1 MTAQVTRQSKDSITI
16 EVTLPLTG
24 SMLQAE
30 EAIQDALNEVGLLA
44 TEEKLK
50 RFDTD
55 GSPIQVGSV
64 RMTSKGQFTQ
74 DYETPYGS
82 VAVPRHVYQTS
93 EGGKTFCPLEENARM
108 VLNATPRF
116 AKMVSYKYAEAG
128 ADAVVDDLLECQ
140 HRKISNR
147 YVKSLG
153 DTVGTYAVAKEETW
167 NYALP
172 EFERPCARLRSA
184 SMEHAC
190 FCRRTGGGWRWPE
203 PSRFTMPKGNVCIR
217 FIRGAT
223 PEYGKEKFHTKFR
236 REVERVKEAY
246 PNVPYI
252 GLGDGAADNWSYLK
266 PMTDQ
271 QTLDFYHASEYVGK
285 AAVVMFKG
293 KGAKKKAEREA
304 WLGDQLH
311 QLKHKRGAA
320 GRLLSLLDEF
330 VSTTLLKNAEDAKTI
345 MSTITYLQNQ
355 KGRMNYSYSV
365 ERNWPIGSGVTE
377 AACKTLIKHRLCK
390 SGSRW
395 KDDGALA
402 VLSIRALRLTPGRW
416 QEFWRNIDQYG
427 CPALPGA
434 QGDFTYYGPGQR
446 HRLDHRADELR
457 SHARRPAVRRR
468 FRRRARTVNS
478 NHPSL
483 RRPRPVGPGTAPPPP
498 NLNRTRR
505 VRECS
510 F

>member
-16 EVTLPLTG
+16 QVTLPLSG

-30 EAIQDALNEVGLLA
+30 EAIQDGLNEVGLLA

-50 RFDTD
+50 QFDTD
-55 GSPIQVGSV
+55 GSPIHLGSV
-64 RMTSKGQFTQ
+64 RMTSKGQFAQ
-74 DYETPYGS
+74 DYETPYGTVS
-82 VAVPRHVYQTS
+82 VLRHVYQTS

-108 VLNATPRF
+108 VLNATPKF
-116 AKMVSYKYAEAG
+116 AKLVSYKYAEAG
-128 ADAVVDDLLECQ
+128 ADAVVDDLQECH
-140 HRKISNR
+140 HRTISKR

-167 NYALP
+167 DYALP
-172 EFERPCARLRSA
+172 DFERPCASIAIGVDGTCMLLQ
-184 SMEHAC
+184 EE
-190 FCRRTGGGWRWPE
+190 GWRVAMTGTIAFYDAQGE
-203 PSRFTMPKGNVCIR
+203 RLHTIYS
-217 FIRGAT
+217 GAT

-246 PNVPYI
+246 PNVPYL

-266 PMTDQ
+266 PMTDH
-271 QTLDFYHASEYVGK
+271 QTLDFYDASEYVGK
-285 AAVVMFKG
+285 AAAVMFKG
-293 KGAKKKAEREA
+293 KGARNKKEREA

-320 GRLLSLLDEF
+320 GRLFSLLEEY
-330 VSTTLLKNAEDAKTI
+330 VSTTVLKNTEDATT
-345 MSTITYLQNQ
+345 MLATITYLQNQ

-377 AACKTLIKHRLCK
+377 AACKTLIKQRLCK

-416 QEFWRNIDQYG
+416 HEFWRNIDQYG
-427 CPALPGA
+427 CPALPA
-434 QGDFTYYGPGQR
+434 
-446 HRLDHRADELR
+446 
-457 SHARRPAVRRR
+457 
-468 FRRRARTVNS
+468 
-478 NHPSL
+478 
-483 RRPRPVGPGTAPPPP
+483 
-498 NLNRTRR
+498 
-505 VRECS
+505 
-510 F
+510 

>member
-1 MTAQVTRQSKDSITI
+1 MAAQVTRQNKDSITI

-50 RFDTD
+50 QFDTD
-55 GSPIQVGSV
+55 GSPIQFGSV
-64 RMTSKGQFTQ
+64 RMTSKGQFAQ
-74 DYETPYGS
+74 DYETPYGNA
-82 VAVPRHVYQTS
+82 AVPRHVYQTS
-93 EGGKTFCPLEENARM
+93 EGGKTFCPLEEDARM
-108 VLNATPRF
+108 ILNATPKF
-116 AKMVSYKYAEAG
+116 AKLVSYKYAEAG
-128 ADAVVDDLLECQ
+128 ADAVVDDLRECH

-153 DTVGTYAVAKEETW
+153 DTVGAYAVAKEETW

-172 EFERPCARLRSA
+172 KFERPCASIAIGVDGTCMLLH
-184 SMEHAC
+184 ED
-190 FCRRTGGGWRWPE
+190 GWRE
-203 PSRFTMPKGNVCIR
+203 AMAGTIAFYDAQGERLHTIYA
-217 FIRGAT
+217 GAT
-223 PEYGKEKFHTKFR
+223 PEYGKEKFHVKFR
-236 REVERVKEAY
+236 REVDRVKEAY

-266 PMTDQ
+266 PLTDQ

-293 KGAKKKAEREA
+293 AKKKAEREA
-304 WLGDQLH
+304 WLEKQLH
-311 QLKHKRGAA
+311 QLKHKQGAA
-320 GRLLSLLDEF
+320 SRLLSVLDEF
-330 VSTTLLKNAEDAKTI
+330 VSTTLLKNAEDGKKILSA
-345 MSTITYLQNQ
+345 ITYLENQ
-355 KGRMNYSYSV
+355 KGRMKYSYSV

-402 VLSIRALRLTPGRW
+402 VLSIRGLRLTPGRW

-427 CPALPGA
+427 CPTLPA
-434 QGDFTYYGPGQR
+434 
-446 HRLDHRADELR
+446 
-457 SHARRPAVRRR
+457 
-468 FRRRARTVNS
+468 
-478 NHPSL
+478 
-483 RRPRPVGPGTAPPPP
+483 
-498 NLNRTRR
+498 
-505 VRECS
+505 
-510 F
+510 

>member
-16 EVTLPLTG
+16 QVTLPLSG

-30 EAIQDALNEVGLLA
+30 EAIQDGLNEVGLLA

-50 RFDTD
+50 QFDTD
-55 GSPIQVGSV
+55 GSPIHLGSV
-64 RMTSKGQFTQ
+64 RMTSKGQFAQ
-74 DYETPYGS
+74 DYETPYGTVS
-82 VAVPRHVYQTS
+82 VLRHVYQTS

-108 VLNATPRF
+108 VLNATPKF
-116 AKMVSYKYAEAG
+116 AKLVSYKYAEAG
-128 ADAVVDDLLECQ
+128 ADAVVDDLQECH
-140 HRKISNR
+140 HRTISKR

-167 NYALP
+167 DYALP
-172 EFERPCARLRSA
+172 DFERPCASIAIGVDGTCMLLQ
-184 SMEHAC
+184 EE
-190 FCRRTGGGWRWPE
+190 GWRVAMTGTIAFYDAQGE
-203 PSRFTMPKGNVCIR
+203 RLHTIYS
-217 FIRGAT
+217 GAT

-236 REVERVKEAY
+236 REVERVKETY

-266 PMTDQ
+266 PMTDH

-285 AAVVMFKG
+285 AATVMFKG
-293 KGAKKKAEREA
+293 KGARNKEEREA

-320 GRLLSLLDEF
+320 GRLFSLLEEY
-330 VSTTLLKNAEDAKTI
+330 VSTTVLKNTEDATT
-345 MSTITYLQNQ
+345 MLATITYLQNQ

-377 AACKTLIKHRLCK
+377 AACKTLIKQRLCK

-416 QEFWRNIDQYG
+416 HEFWHNIDQYG
-427 CPALPGA
+427 CPALPA
-434 QGDFTYYGPGQR
+434 
-446 HRLDHRADELR
+446 
-457 SHARRPAVRRR
+457 
-468 FRRRARTVNS
+468 
-478 NHPSL
+478 
-483 RRPRPVGPGTAPPPP
+483 
-498 NLNRTRR
+498 
-505 VRECS
+505 
-510 F
+510 

>member
-1 MTAQVTRQSKDSITI
+1 MTAQVTRQIKDSITI

-24 SMLQAE
+24 SMLEAE

-44 TEEKLK
+44 TEAKLK

-55 GSPIQVGSV
+55 GSPIQLGSI

-82 VAVPRHVYQTS
+82 VAVPRYVYQTS

-108 VLNATPRF
+108 ILNATPRL
-116 AKMVSYKYAEAG
+116 AKIVSYKYAETG
-128 ADAVVDDLLECQ
+128 ADAVVDDLLECH

-153 DTVGTYAVAKEETW
+153 DTVGACAVAKEETW

-172 EFERPCARLRSA
+172 KFERPCAFISIGVDGTCMLL
-184 SMEHAC
+184 HKD
-190 FCRRTGGGWRWPE
+190 GWRVAMAGTIAFYDAQGE
-203 PSRFTMPKGNVCIR
+203 RLHTIYA
-217 FIRGAT
+217 GAT
-223 PEYGKEKFHTKFR
+223 PEYGKEKFHTKFQ
-236 REVERVKEAY
+236 REVDRVKEAY

-293 KGAKKKAEREA
+293 AKKKAEKEA
-304 WLGDQLH
+304 WLENQLH
-311 QLKHKRGAA
+311 QLKHKQGAA
-320 GRLLSLLDEF
+320 SRLLSVLDQF

-345 MSTITYLQNQ
+345 MSSITYLQNQ
-355 KGRMNYSYSV
+355 KGRMNYSYSIK
-365 ERNWPIGSGVTE
+365 RNWPIGSGVTE

-402 VLSIRALRLTPGRW
+402 VLSIRGLRLTPGRW
-416 QEFWRNIDQYG
+416 EAFWQNIDQYG
-427 CPALPGA
+427 CVTLPA
-434 QGDFTYYGPGQR
+434 
-446 HRLDHRADELR
+446 
-457 SHARRPAVRRR
+457 
-468 FRRRARTVNS
+468 
-478 NHPSL
+478 
-483 RRPRPVGPGTAPPPP
+483 
-498 NLNRTRR
+498 
-505 VRECS
+505 
-510 F
+510 

>member
-1 MTAQVTRQSKDSITI
+1 MAAQVTSQSKDSITI
-16 EVTLPLTG
+16 EVILPLTG

-30 EAIQDALNEVGLLA
+30 EAIQDALNEAGLLA

-55 GSPIQVGSV
+55 GSPIQLGSV
-64 RMTSKGQFTQ
+64 RMTSKGQFSQ

-93 EGGKTFCPLEENARM
+93 EGGKTFCPLEESARM
-108 VLNATPRF
+108 ILNATPRL
-116 AKMVSYKYAEAG
+116 AKIVSYKYAETG
-128 ADAVVDDLLECQ
+128 ADAVVDDLRECH

-153 DTVGTYAVAKEETW
+153 DTVGAYAVAKEETW

-172 EFERPCARLRSA
+172 KFERPCSSISIGVDGTCMLL
-184 SMEHAC
+184 HKD
-190 FCRRTGGGWRWPE
+190 GWRLAMAGTIAFYDAQGE
-203 PSRFTMPKGNVCIR
+203 RLHTIYA
-217 FIRGAT
+217 GART
-223 PEYGKEKFHTKFR
+223 PEYGKEKVPHEIPSR
-236 REVERVKEAY
+236 SGSGGRNAY
-246 PNVPYI
+246 PSVPYI

-293 KGAKKKAEREA
+293 AKKKAEREA
-304 WLGDQLH
+304 WLENQLH
-311 QLKHKRGAA
+311 QLKHKQGAA
-320 GRLLSLLDEF
+320 SRLLSVLDEF
-330 VSTTLLKNAEDAKTI
+330 ASTTLLKNAEDAKTI
-345 MSTITYLQNQ
+345 MSTITYFQNQ

-390 SGSRW
+390 SGARW

-402 VLSIRALRLTPGRW
+402 VLSIRGLRLTPGRW
-416 QEFWRNIDQYG
+416 EEFWRNIDQYG
-427 CPALPGA
+427 CPTLPA
-434 QGDFTYYGPGQR
+434 
-446 HRLDHRADELR
+446 
-457 SHARRPAVRRR
+457 
-468 FRRRARTVNS
+468 
-478 NHPSL
+478 
-483 RRPRPVGPGTAPPPP
+483 
-498 NLNRTRR
+498 
-505 VRECS
+505 
-510 F
+510 